1 MMLILES
8 SGIGK
13 AKMRII
19 RSSSLDQINNQGCAV
34 HLRAFAAAQQYLM
47 SLKARFSMSDPPVN
61 PIASAAHS
69 KYAARTLA

>member
-1 MMLILES
+1 MTLILES
-8 SGIGK
+8 SGICK

-19 RSSSLDQINNQGCAV
+19 KSSSLDQSNNQGCAV
-34 HLRAFAAAQQYLM
+34 HLRAFVAAQQYPM